1 MEDRCKALD
10 SKKVLV
16 INGPN
21 IDLLGMREP
30 NIYGCT
36 SYNDLEKL
44 IKRKGDD
51 LALIVDCFQSN
62 SESDIII
69 RIHKTIH
76 DQTKFIII
84 NAAAFT
90 HTSIAIRD
98 ALIAAAIPFIEI
110 HISNIYKREQFRHK
124 SYLSDI
130 ALGVIA
136 GMGVAGYL
144 YAIEKAGSIVLNSK

>member
-1 MEDRCKALD
+1 MD

-30 NIYGCT
+30 DIYGSV
-36 SYNDLEKL
+36 SYKDLEKL
-44 IKRKGDD
+44 IKCKSAD
-51 LALIVDCFQSN
+51 LALMVDCFQSN
-62 SESDIII
+62 SESAIIA
-69 RIHKTIH
+69 RIHKARD
-76 DQTKFIII
+76 DQTNFIVI

-98 ALIAAAIPFIEI
+98 ALVAVSIPLIEI
-110 HISNIYKREQFRHK
+110 HISNIYQREQFRHR

-130 ALGVIA
+130 ALGVIV
-136 GMGVAGYL
+136 GMGVDGYI
-144 YAIEKAGSIVLNSK
+144 YALEKAADILSKDRH